1 MVGNISNYSRY
12 DVIRCFLA
20 IKDNPSRQSLTK
32 KLEIGEGT
40 IRTILD
46 KLKEKGLIESRYQGH
61 IFTEKG
67 KMKYKSI
74 SDVIEIKNN
83 VRIDV
88 YKEKKLKN
96 TAILL
101 KTKNKIKFDI
111 FQRDVAIKNG
121 ADSCL
126 IFDYQKGKLNLPLL
140 KMDVGFDSLK
150 KEFDMN
156 ENNILIVT
164 FSKENRWTEIAAL
177 AVAEELLREEK
188 INLFKD
194 IIL

>member
-1 MVGNISNYSRY
+1 MVGNISNFTRY

-32 KLEIGEGT
+32 RLDIGEGT

-46 KLKEKGLIESRYQGH
+46 KLKDKGLIESKYQGH
-61 IFTEKG
+61 IFTDKG
-67 KMKYKSI
+67 KTRYKAI
-74 SDVIEIKNN
+74 SDFIEIKNN
-83 VRIDV
+83 VKIDV

-96 TAILL
+96 TALLL
-101 KTKNKIKFDI
+101 KTNKKVKFDI

-126 IFDYQKGKLNLPLL
+126 IFDYEKGKLNLPLL
-140 KMDVGFDSLK
+140 KMNIGFDGLR
-150 KEFDMN
+150 KEFEMK

-177 AVAEELLREEK
+177 AVAEELLNEEK
-188 INLFKD
+188 ISIFKD
-194 IIL
+194 II